1 MTQRRVCPIAVK
13 AIDESREFSGY
24 ASVFGVVDSYT
35 DVVIK
40 GAFTRTLAERRPAL
54 LWQHDPTV
62 PIGVWEEMREDET
75 GLFVRGR
82 LADTVAGRDAY
93 ELLKLGAL
101 SGLSIGYR
109 TVKSAKRA
117 DVRELLDVDLMET
130 SLVTFPANDAA
141 RVQSVKATDWDAR
154 EWESR
159 LRDVFGLSQR
169 QAKAFIADGLK
180 GFRRDA
186 ESESAADAEMA
197 AQIHQLAAALR
208 AARE

>member
-1 MTQRRVCPIAVK
+1 M
-13 AIDESREFSGY
+13 
-24 ASVFGVVDSYT
+24 
-35 DVVIK
+35 
-40 GAFTRTLAERRPAL
+40 
-54 LWQHDPTV
+54 
-62 PIGVWEEMREDET
+62 
-75 GLFVRGR
+75 
-82 LADTVAGRDAY
+82 
-93 ELLKLGAL
+93 
-101 SGLSIGYR
+101 
-109 TVKSAKRA
+109 
-117 DVRELLDVDLMET
+117 RELLDVDLMET